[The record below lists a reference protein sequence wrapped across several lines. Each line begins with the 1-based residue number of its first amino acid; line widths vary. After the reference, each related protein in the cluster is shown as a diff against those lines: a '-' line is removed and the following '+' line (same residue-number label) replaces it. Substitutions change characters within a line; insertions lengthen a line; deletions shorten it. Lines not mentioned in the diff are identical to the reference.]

1 MRQSSTLKE
10 LSEILNLS
18 ISTVSRALKD
28 HPDISEESKKRV
40 RELAMAL
47 EYEPNA
53 YAIQLRTNESKVL
66 GILVP
71 SVANFFYDSF
81 ISAVEEEARSTGYS
95 VFIMQS
101 GDDAEVELTSLKLLK
116 RNRVTGLFVAITT
129 DTNDLS
135 PFLKLNELNIPL
147 VFFDRVPDY
156 DNCNKICLAD
166 RAAAAIAAEEL
177 IKKNKKRVIA
187 LFGHPNLTISQKRY
201 ESFKETYGR
210 LSPDAVVEYGFPLNT
225 EEGRQQTMA
234 AIESSNPPDAVFCMG
249 DLILIGAM
257 QAIYEKGLIVP
268 HDISVISISNGF
280 IPTLYNPK
288 ITYVETS
295 GYKLGKLA
303 FKRMISCIAGDKSI
317 QEFTIDSILVQG
329 GSL

>member
-40 RELAMAL
+40 RELASAL

-81 ISAVEEEARSTGYS
+81 IAAVEEEARTAGYS

-101 GDDAEVELTSLKLLK
+101 GEDAQVELNSLKLLK

-129 DTNDLS
+129 DTNDLQ

-156 DNCNKICLAD
+156 ENCNKICLAD
-166 RAAAAIAAEEL
+166 RAAAAIAAEAL
-177 IKKNKKRVIA
+177 IKKGKKRIIA
-187 LFGHPNLTISQKRY
+187 LFGHPNLTISRKRY
-201 ESFKETYGR
+201 ESFKETYDR
-210 LSPDAVVEYGFPLNT
+210 LLPEAIVEYGFPLNT
-225 EEGRQQTMA
+225 EEGRILTRKA
-234 AIESSNPPDAVFCMG
+234 VESKFPPDAVFCMG

-257 QAIYEKGLIVP
+257 QAIHEKDMSVP
-268 HDISVISISNGF
+268 GDIAVISISNGF
-280 IPTLYNPK
+280 IPKLYNPK

-303 FKRMISCIAGDKSI
+303 FKRMMNCVAGDNSV
-317 QEFTIDSILVQG
+317 QELTIDSLLVPG